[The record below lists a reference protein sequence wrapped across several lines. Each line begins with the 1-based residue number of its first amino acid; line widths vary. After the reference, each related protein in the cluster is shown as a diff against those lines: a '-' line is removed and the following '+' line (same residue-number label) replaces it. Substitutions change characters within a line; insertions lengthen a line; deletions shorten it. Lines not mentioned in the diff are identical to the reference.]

1 MSVELD
7 YLSTF
12 KKHDLSVRKRE
23 AETIKIKHPNR
34 CPIIITKA
42 KKSVNI
48 PNIDKHKYLVPL
60 DLTVGQLLCVIR
72 KRIKLQ
78 PEHAIFLFIN
88 NILPPTSELIGRIYN
103 QYKDNDGFLY
113 LEYSGENTFGY
124 N

>member
-1 MSVELD
+1 MSVEVD

-48 PNIDKHKYLVPL
+48 PNIDKHKY
-60 DLTVGQLLCVIR
+60 
-72 KRIKLQ
+72 
-78 PEHAIFLFIN
+78 
-88 NILPPTSELIGRIYN
+88 
-103 QYKDNDGFLY
+103 
-113 LEYSGENTFGY
+113 
-124 N
+124 